1 MTAGPIIDK
10 HVFLVGRPPL
20 NEFLGVVKSKARF
33 DKEPEIGPLAEE
45 WRKANDHII
54 ELEEHESGIADSP
67 PLGAIPESLSDLMA
81 AVVNDPIYARSFEVV
96 RPSINM
102 VELDKLV
109 VFQKHINLTYVETI
123 KNDLGSNP
131 DEAKIFRL
139 CLPFE
144 HPKPPVT
151 NGRISNT
158 AYTFIS
164 PSTDV
169 RFLDSVLLDE
179 SQISG
184 YQPTG
189 PISNVL
195 ALIVGFGSN
204 FLNAIHSNDRLVLN
218 NGSHRAYALRD
229 IGVTHVPC
237 IVQRVSRKDELDVIA
252 SGDFKNNADRYL
264 KGSRPP
270 LLKDYFDPEL
280 LKILPVQR
288 TNRQVRVVFQIE
300 TVDVPAM

>member
-1 MTAGPIIDK
+1 MNAGPIIDK

-20 NEFLGVVKSKARF
+20 SEFLSVVKSKARF
-33 DKEPEIGPLAEE
+33 DKEPELGPLAEE

-54 ELEEHESGIADSP
+54 KLEKQESGIADSP

-81 AVVNDPIYARSFEVV
+81 AVENDPLYAKSFEVV
-96 RPSINM
+96 RPNINM

-109 VFQKHINLTYVETI
+109 VFQKHINLTYVEAI
-123 KNDLGSNP
+123 KKDLGNKP

-144 HPKPPVT
+144 HPKPPLT
-151 NGRISNT
+151 NGRISNN
-158 AYTFIS
+158 AYTFVS

-184 YQPTG
+184 YQSTG

-195 ALIVGFGSN
+195 GLVVGFGSN

-237 IVQRVSRKDELDVIA
+237 IVQQVSRKDELDVIA
-252 SGDFKNNADRYL
+252 SGDFKDNADRYL

-288 TNRQVRVVFQIE
+288 TNRQVRIVFQIE
-300 TVDVPAM
+300 MVDLPAM